1 MLKRILSVVIAVA
14 ISMTFVMGFEYI
26 GGHIFQRPQGD
37 MKDPKAISDMMA
49 SMPITAFLWIL
60 LGYAISSFVGGLIA
74 TLISG
79 RYKATPALIV
89 GAVLMGGGIMNIIMI
104 PYHPFWFMICD
115 ILVFLPFAWLG
126 YFLVRAKGKT
136 Q

>member
-26 GGHIFQRPQGD
+26 GGYIFQRPPGD
-37 MKDPKAISDMMA
+37 MKDPKAISNMMA

-89 GAVLMGGGIMNIIMI
+89 GLVLMAGGIMNIIMI
-104 PYHPFWFMICD
+104 PYHPLWFMICD